1 MSNEEKCVQFVPND
15 DIEIVDNNIMRQSL
29 SSITRELQRFHFKD
43 QDSKA
48 ECNVFEI
55 VKQCKENLKSKRK
68 KMKKLNEK
76 IKTACFVASTVM
88 SAKARESDKMKTL
101 VETIENN
108 SEKVIQD
115 NTKLKQI
122 IEDLT
127 KENLKVYNKIDNLN
141 SWINLGYEKLQ
152 NLRNQPVE
160 DVSVFNKLKTI
171 IFYCGQYYADY
182 QNEMQRCEQLEQKS
196 RFYYNKLKILESD
209 YKNVTHEVK
218 SLRYQNMMLQR
229 IKYNENSLITNTP
242 VVLTGSAVKNFQK
255 NASEENLSTLCKR
268 KKEPE
273 PFDLSLH
280 LSIVRKLLHDQST
293 MIQNLNQ
300 LSEELNI
307 CE

>member
-1 MSNEEKCVQFVPND
+1 MSNKEKCMQFDPSD
-15 DIEIVDNNIMRQSL
+15 DTEIVDSNVMRQSL

-43 QDSKA
+43 QDSNA
-48 ECNVFEI
+48 DRDVFEI
-55 VKQCKENLKSKRK
+55 VKQCKENLQSKRK
-68 KMKKLNEK
+68 KMKTLNEK

-88 SAKARESDKMKTL
+88 SAKDRESDKMKAL

-108 SEKVIQD
+108 TVKVIQD

-122 IEDLT
+122 IQDLT

-141 SWINLGYEKLQ
+141 SWIKLGYEKLQ

-160 DVSVFNKLKTI
+160 DISLFNKLKTI

-182 QNEMQRCEQLEQKS
+182 QNEVQRCEQLEQKT

-209 YKNVTHEVK
+209 FKNVTNEVK
-218 SLRYQNMMLQR
+218 SLRHQNMKLQR
-229 IKYNENSLITNTP
+229 IKYNDKRLITNTP
-242 VVLTGSAVKNFQK
+242 VVLTGSTVKISQK
-255 NASEENLSTLCKR
+255 NASEENLSTLCKHGR
-268 KKEPE
+268 VPE

-280 LSIVRKLLHDQST
+280 LSIVRKLLHDQSI

-300 LSEELNI
+300 LSEEVNA